1 MIKLRKLLES
11 TLGSNYPGDA
21 GEKETGYLRGGKT
34 RRLGIT
40 AGKPEPWFEG
50 GGWEQMDFPVAD
62 FIYGKAAPED
72 MVVKKKVIRA
82 IEPVTKFNENLR
94 EVSSLTDADI
104 KIGDAYHVK
113 SHQGQMIEFVYKKT
127 SYGWE
132 TLDYQFKPQYGDPG
146 FMGVA
151 NTRADGVD
159 GWGKNK
165 KIKVTSKMKKEMIKT
180 LQDAIKSKYKGSE
193 ETEVLL
199 RNNLRLSN
207 VLSWVK
213 RL

>member
-1 MIKLRKLLES
+1 MIKLRNLLES
-11 TLGSNYPGDA
+11 TLGSHYPGDA

-34 RRLGIT
+34 RHLGIK

-50 GGWEQMDFPVAD
+50 GGYEQMDFPVAD

-82 IEPVTKFNENLR
+82 IEPVTKFNENLHKA
-94 EVSSLTDADI
+94 SKLTDADI

-127 SYGWE
+127 SYGWITVE
-132 TLDYQFKPQYGDPG
+132 YQFKPQYGDPG
-146 FMGVA
+146 FMSVA

-165 KIKVTSKMKKEMIKT
+165 KIKVTSQMKKHMVKT

-193 ETEVLL
+193 ETNVLL

-207 VLSWVK
+207 VLSFIK
-213 RL
+213 RI